1 MKIIVGTILL
11 LMFSFCLAYSID
23 STNDTRVIADKMV
36 NHFVKQ
42 EFEQGLAIAKPYWPK
57 HTVDIDEFTK
67 KIKTQLPVAEQLFG
81 GATGQ
86 EFIREE
92 KIGNSVIRYYFLHK
106 FENHAMYW
114 QITFYKPL
122 NKWKVSAITLK
133 DSIEPL
139 YKVINHSI

>member
-1 MKIIVGTILL
+1 MKIIVGAILF
-11 LMFSFCLAYSID
+11 LMFSFCLAYSVD
-23 STNDTRVIADKMV
+23 STNDTQIIADKMV

-42 EFEQGLAIAKPYWPK
+42 EFQQGLAVVKPYWPK
-57 HTVDIDEFTK
+57 QTAEIDEFTK
-67 KIKTQLPVAEQLFG
+67 KIKTQLPVAEQDFG
-81 GATGQ
+81 IATGQ

-92 KIGNSVIRYYFLHK
+92 KIGHSLIRYYFLHK
-106 FENHAMYW
+106 FENNAMYW

-139 YKVINHSI
+139 YRVINDSI